1 MIRNISKRL
10 IQVFLVGIELIG
22 GSFLIACIFNYFFPI
37 TTKWDM
43 VERMMLGYAVYQIV
57 VYLILTNCNDIR
69 KDSYLALLWN
79 YKMVELY
86 LESNDYK
93 IKEKILKNIEDQ
105 LRNDTLNDDD
115 IRNEY
120 EDMKQII
127 SDQDKR
133 EVKIRIIWFEHK
145 VEAATLNWKYSFLLR
160 LVK

>member
-1 MIRNISKRL
+1 
-10 IQVFLVGIELIG
+10 
-22 GSFLIACIFNYFFPI
+22 
-37 TTKWDM
+37 M